1 MTLIKMKNSS
11 CQILN
16 MHYIANINLERV
28 QTALE
33 IYGQIHFSVQYLL
46 SWTNKIRIWQDTN
59 KETRHH

>member
-33 IYGQIHFSVQYLL
+33 NYRQIHFPVQHRQPW
-46 SWTNKIRIWQDTN
+46 SNKILDLARN
-59 KETRHH
+59 E